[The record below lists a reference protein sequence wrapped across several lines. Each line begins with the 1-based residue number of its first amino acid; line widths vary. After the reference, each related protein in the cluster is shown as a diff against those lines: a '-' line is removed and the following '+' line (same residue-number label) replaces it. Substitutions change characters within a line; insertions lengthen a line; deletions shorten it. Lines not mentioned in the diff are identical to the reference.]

1 MPLWQRASIFLG
13 ANIALIAPL
22 SLLFYRE
29 INEVTFMF
37 IAAGCV
43 SSFGGLII
51 SRPLMKLHFGVRTV
65 SEKDPESSPY
75 GWLVPLV
82 KELSIAAGM
91 KKTPEVGVYQ
101 SDDMNAFATGMCAS
115 RSLVAFSSGLLKRL
129 SEENIAA
136 VAAHEIS
143 HIANGDMLTLT
154 LVQSTVQTVLLF
166 VTFPLRLY
174 RWFLT
179 RDRKNEGHY
188 LVVILSFCIFVVS
201 QIIAFFGKFVFNGFS
216 RAREFRADAGAA
228 ALVGSGATV
237 AALVKL
243 EETTKETHRSDG
255 SFAAFKIVSPPSFME
270 LFSTHPR
277 TERRILSLENPMEHG
292 NSMGLLLSLLSLAL
306 IASTIGFFLW
316 RSVGQMPEQPTESRL
331 HAQEIPTPTY
341 VNNVPEQST
350 RLNNQNNE
358 SGVAKDDVTNAIPL
372 DESNNPSKSAAE
384 KPALVRT
391 SATDQVLGSVEEG
404 TTGKLSTSQ
413 EMIGWSGVYSYEEFA
428 PPNQSWVYELVVS
441 QTGKESV
448 ARLTIDGF
456 QTMARVLCDA
466 VVDGDKLLL
475 KFSSYEPD
483 TTPVAGKIAVGETLF
498 TLEKENNGALMTHW
512 GKLTAQLPSNQ
523 VSGNQRFVVSKKQGK
538 STVASEAVAPPSTE
552 EWEGVWQRTPTTPWD
567 EATITITRT
576 TGGILRV
583 EISAAEGCHACQFSG
598 DASITGDTM
607 SISDDYSGENCLL
620 ERSDEA
626 IIIRPTPSLSAAC
639 GMGGHL
645 DGTYVK
651 GEAVERSSF
660 VPDIF
665 VKKDDLL
672 AFSKL
677 TRDDYLE
684 FMKMFHLTT
693 EEDDL
698 DKFGARVQSGYVRGC
713 AINMAA
719 IIMKTDNNTLW
730 AAITEWDAQVGG
742 SGGTIVKYYTNSSQW
757 RERLPRTIVKWVN
770 NIGPEEVYSVSA
782 NKKISYLRE

>member
-1 MPLWQRASIFLG
+1 
-13 ANIALIAPL
+13 
-22 SLLFYRE
+22 
-29 INEVTFMF
+29 
-37 IAAGCV
+37 
-43 SSFGGLII
+43 
-51 SRPLMKLHFGVRTV
+51 
-65 SEKDPESSPY
+65 
-75 GWLVPLV
+75 
-82 KELSIAAGM
+82 
-91 KKTPEVGVYQ
+91 
-101 SDDMNAFATGMCAS
+101 
-115 RSLVAFSSGLLKRL
+115 
-129 SEENIAA
+129 
-136 VAAHEIS
+136 
-143 HIANGDMLTLT
+143 
-154 LVQSTVQTVLLF
+154 
-166 VTFPLRLY
+166 
-174 RWFLT
+174 
-179 RDRKNEGHY
+179 
-188 LVVILSFCIFVVS
+188 
-201 QIIAFFGKFVFNGFS
+201 
-216 RAREFRADAGAA
+216 
-228 ALVGSGATV
+228 
-237 AALVKL
+237 
-243 EETTKETHRSDG
+243 
-255 SFAAFKIVSPPSFME
+255 
-270 LFSTHPR
+270 
-277 TERRILSLENPMEHG
+277 
-292 NSMGLLLSLLSLAL
+292 
-306 IASTIGFFLW
+306 
-316 RSVGQMPEQPTESRL
+316 
-331 HAQEIPTPTY
+331 
-341 VNNVPEQST
+341 
-350 RLNNQNNE
+350 
-358 SGVAKDDVTNAIPL
+358 
-372 DESNNPSKSAAE
+372 
-384 KPALVRT
+384 
-391 SATDQVLGSVEEG
+391 
-404 TTGKLSTSQ
+404 
-413 EMIGWSGVYSYEEFA
+413 MIGWSGVYSYEEFA